1 MAIDTVSFG
10 KVNTHLDLLF
20 ADLESALKGSE
31 RELERALKSIRED
44 PVYRSIAGGFPMPV
58 SACSSSEKLRQR
70 IASIS
75 EKAGA
80 RRDSLKTFLDAVYR
94 FVESHAESWTEHGY
108 FIAPVMAQSSQSRIA
123 GMVYLQA
130 VPRML
135 VTEKLHIE
143 DLTRDRNLLFATK
156 DYFGKIISALMKTI
170 YYVQISPFE
179 LYDTLT
185 HYTYRLQFGCQ
196 ITEGKSIGAAALATF
211 ALVHFQTLL
220 GEQFHNVVA
229 PRCGTFLTGEV
240 DVDGFVHQVDDAPEK
255 VACALEEFGPDLRF
269 VLPNENRLPRHLE
282 QRIASGNLHY
292 VNTAEELL
300 AAVFS
305 SDDFRGLD
313 QARAALFRLLS
324 PVQRSTLR
332 KLIIPGIDPYVYEK
346 MAERRGAWA
355 TPRRQE
361 GGVYALSTA
370 WRDRLDIR
378 LSLELSGLQEANESN
393 GGHEL
398 VEVILDG
405 SEQMS
410 EHWIVAPSTGVCRM
424 TSALFEIDRRIDPK
438 TQDLVCGFLSHQKFY
453 PVQHG
458 KLASEIEAFIQ
469 QIRHQHR
476 LEHRGPFF
484 RPVYESSLREFHDRL
499 KRVYILSD
507 LDAPDLDDLKEP
519 NLSSLKHL
527 RLFMAAESEDEDQ
540 EVALFDQNGS
550 LSQTALDRYFQRER
564 GTISEIQI
572 DLGDELPVEWE
583 PAQGAL
589 NMDGESFIL
598 RFKVDDLR
606 SEARIRLANQ
616 HPHWVRI
623 SGQIRHD
630 NGPGSF
636 SFVEHPTLSALPSF
650 NPPDTIRLTD
660 EESEMWRKFETSDWR
675 CPSCGSSE
683 SHLLDTPEGR
693 FRERIVFESL
703 RHLSGGYLLLRKGSP
718 ECNFFRTGCQ
728 VSGFSF
734 VVIADR
740 LYWSQTRGRVYEV
753 PYESGVYCLR
763 AGPEAF
769 YLRRV

>member
-1 MAIDTVSFG
+1 MSLDAISFG
-10 KVNTHLDLLF
+10 KINSHLDRLF
-20 ADLESALKGSE
+20 AGLESVLAASE
-31 RELERALKSIRED
+31 RELAQSLDTIHED

-58 SACSSSEKLRQR
+58 ASSPSSERLRQR
-70 IASIS
+70 ISSIS

-80 RRDSLKTFLDAVYR
+80 RRSILKAFLDAVER
-94 FVESHAESWTEHGY
+94 FLESHPSRWPDQGY
-108 FIAPVMAQSSQSRIA
+108 FIVPVMAESGQSRDA

-130 VPRML
+130 VPRLL

-143 DLTRDRNLLFATK
+143 DLTRDRNLLTATK
-156 DYFGKIISALMKTI
+156 DYFGKIASALMKTV
-170 YYVQISPFE
+170 YYVQIPPFE

-211 ALVHFQTLL
+211 ALVHFQTML

-240 DVDGFVHQVDDAPEK
+240 DVDGRVHQVEDAAEK

-269 VLPNENRLPRHLE
+269 ILPNENRLPLYLE
-282 QRIASGNLHY
+282 QRIAPGNLHY

-305 SDDFRGLD
+305 SADDFRGLD

-332 KLIIPGIDPYVYEK
+332 KLIIPGIASDVYEK
-346 MAERRGAWA
+346 MAEKRGAWT

-393 GGHEL
+393 GGREM
-398 VEVILDG
+398 VEIILDG

-410 EHWIVAPSTGVCRM
+410 EHWITDQTTGVCRM
-424 TSALFEIDRRIDPK
+424 TTALFEIDRRINPDA
-438 TQDLVCGFLSHQKFY
+438 QDLVCGFLSHQEFY
-453 PVQHG
+453 TVRHG
-458 KLASEIEAFIQ
+458 MLASEIEALIQ
-469 QIRHQHR
+469 KIRREHR

-484 RPVYESSLREFHDRL
+484 RPVYESSLRKYHDRL

-507 LDAPDLDDLKEP
+507 HRAPDLDDLKEP

-527 RLFMAAESEDEDQ
+527 RLLTEGEEEA
-540 EVALFDQNGS
+540 VALFEEGGK
-550 LSQTALDRYFQRER
+550 LSPSTLDRYFQRER

-583 PAQGAL
+583 PAEGTL
-589 NMDGESFIL
+589 DMEEESFIF

-606 SEARIRLANQ
+606 SEVRIRLANQ
-616 HPHWVRI
+616 HPHSFKI
-623 SGQIRHD
+623 SGRILRD
-630 NGPGSF
+630 DGPASF
-636 SFVEHPTLSALPSF
+636 SFVEHPTLSALAPLHS
-650 NPPDTIRLTD
+650 PDVIRLTD
-660 EESEMWRKFETSDWR
+660 EEFEAWLRFETPGWR

-683 SHLLDTPEGR
+683 SHLLDAPEGR

-703 RHLSGGYLLLRKGSP
+703 RHLSDGYVLMRKGAAESI
-718 ECNFFRTGCQ
+718 FFRTGCQ
-728 VSGFSF
+728 VSGLSF
-734 VVIADR
+734 VVISGS
-740 LYWSQTRGRVYEV
+740 LYWSQTRGRVAEV
-753 PYESGVYCLR
+753 PYENGFYCLR
-763 AGPEAF
+763 TGSDVF
-769 YLRRV
+769 YLCRV